1 MYKNFKALIEQ
12 QFIIGKLKKEAKI
25 FKKNNP
31 QFSLMEAQDQVAKIH
46 GFLHWHELHTLIKRK
61 LEILDSSNTIDLS
74 SSFFLGKEELLNHSF
89 YLKKDFKKA
98 HIKHNQHSQNLLF
111 NMFKEIMKT
120 QCKFIYCDT
129 ESKYNSG
136 LEEKMQEYA
145 NENNIPLYYLSFT
158 QKNKNLT
165 LDINFD
171 TISSG
176 SLLELFF
183 TIVTCEE
190 DSDADMW
197 KGRAISMGSCLFMA
211 LVWLRDQGE
220 IKLTPS
226 LIREYLMFDK
236 FIELYE
242 RTDLPTHIN
251 MALKSYLISLPGFT
265 LEDKDNHK
273 DIFLEQHR
281 YLQMQYIKPLCLMSD
296 LFPYIF
302 NNDKTF
308 LLDVLN
314 KQEKF
319 ILIVNFPSFK
329 DYSLSSLFSFFY
341 IFFLQSLTQSSLDK
355 NFSQYSYYLL
365 LEDIDYNIN
374 LPVKLLSAPVN
385 FILNNNNEF
394 QGEGFHLTAS
404 KNGISI

>member
-1 MYKNFKALIEQ
+1 MYKDFKALIEQ

-74 SSFFLGKEELLNHSF
+74 TSFFLGKEELLNHSL
-89 YLKKDFKKA
+89 YLKRDFRKA

-136 LEEKMQEYA
+136 LEEKIQDYA

-190 DSDADMW
+190 DRDADMW

-211 LVWLRDQGE
+211 LVWLRNQGE

-226 LIREYLMFDK
+226 LIRDYLMLDK
-236 FIELYE
+236 FIELYH
-242 RTDLPTHIN
+242 RKDLPKHIH
-251 MALKSYLISLPGFT
+251 MALKSYLVSLPGFNIE
-265 LEDKDNHK
+265 EDNMRKDLV
-273 DIFLEQHR
+273 LEQHG

-296 LFPYIF
+296 LYPYIF
-302 NNDKTF
+302 NNEKTF

-319 ILIVNFPSFK
+319 ILIVNLPSFK

-341 IFFLQSLTQSSLDK
+341 IFFLQSLNQSSLEK
-355 NFSQYSYYLL
+355 NFAQYPYYLL
-365 LEDIDYNIN
+365 LEDIEYNIT
-374 LPVKLLSAPVN
+374 LPEKFLSLPVN
-385 FILNNNNEF
+385 FILNNDKEF
-394 QGEGFHLTAS
+394 QDEGFHLTAS